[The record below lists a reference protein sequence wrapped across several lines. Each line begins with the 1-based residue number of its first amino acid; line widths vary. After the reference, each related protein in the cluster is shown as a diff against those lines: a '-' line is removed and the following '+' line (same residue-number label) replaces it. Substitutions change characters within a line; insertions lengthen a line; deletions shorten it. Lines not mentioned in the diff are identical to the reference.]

1 MMDFR
6 QQGQFFPGFP
16 GGGNVN
22 QRLERLER
30 QMQRLGNQIDRID
43 RRVDQLD
50 RRVDRIERRLG
61 FTRPDHETYY

>member
-1 MMDFR
+1 MDYR

-30 QMQRLGNQIDRID
+30 QVQRLGNQIN
-43 RRVDQLD
+43 QLD

-61 FTRPDHETYY
+61 LTRPDYETYY